1 MPADHQV
8 HHWRPH
14 KAKPDKGRVQNLVTA
29 DKGRGISEALTG
41 PPIPPY
47 SSLTGPPPAL
57 PYSAVRATVRVRL
70 LLGGNVCLRQV
81 LSPGQ
86 CHAFV
91 PLPAEGTGPS
101 YDGLH
106 RILPPH

>member
-41 PPIPPY
+41 LLPY